1 MDKIKRIYE
10 SVLKDHFSMNRQ
22 MAFLCGPRQV
32 GKTTAARKEVP
43 VVYIN
48 WDDQT
53 DRQIILKGP
62 NGVYHHYKLAD
73 FNKSNIQLVFD
84 EIHKYPRWK
93 QFLKGFFDKY
103 QGDFKVL
110 VTGSARLNVF
120 KRGGDSL
127 MGRYFLYRMHPL
139 SVGEMVRTTFSQ
151 DEIQQP
157 TKVEKDLIPQL
168 LKFGGFPEPFLK
180 GDQRF
185 YNRWKRMRTEQ
196 FFYEDVRDSTN
207 INAIA
212 QLEILSEILKERAGQ
227 LVNYSTLSNEIQVT
241 VNTVKKWIDILESLY
256 FCFRV
261 RPWSNNIPKGL
272 RKQPKI
278 YLWDWSYI
286 SDQGA
291 RLENFI
297 ASHLLKAAHFWTD
310 VGFGDYGVYF
320 LRDKMKREVDFLM
333 IRNHKPWFIVEV
345 KSSANKRISP
355 ALEYFKNILGIDHAF
370 QVDFGTDFI
379 QRDCFQEKRS
389 IRVPAATLLSQL
401 V

>member
-157 TKVEKDLIPQL
+157 AKVEKDLIPQL

-241 VNTVKKWIDILESLY
+241 VNTVKKWIETLESLY

-291 RLENFI
+291 KLENFI

-333 IRNHKPWFIVEV
+333 TRNHKPWFIVEV

>member
-1 MDKIKRIYE
+1 
-10 SVLKDHFSMNRQ
+10 
-22 MAFLCGPRQV
+22 
-32 GKTTAARKEVP
+32 
-43 VVYIN
+43 
-48 WDDQT
+48 
-53 DRQIILKGP
+53 
-62 NGVYHHYKLAD
+62 
-73 FNKSNIQLVFD
+73 
-84 EIHKYPRWK
+84 
-93 QFLKGFFDKY
+93 
-103 QGDFKVL
+103 
-110 VTGSARLNVF
+110 
-120 KRGGDSL
+120 

-139 SVGEMVRTTFSQ
+139 SVGEMVRITFGQS
-151 DEIQQP
+151 EIQQP

-227 LVNYSTLSNEIQVT
+227 LANYSTLSNEIQVT

-333 IRNHKPWFIVEV
+333 TRNHKPWFIVEV
-345 KSSANKRISP
+345 KSAANKRISP

-370 QVDFGTDFI
+370 QVDFESDFI

>member
-1 MDKIKRIYE
+1 
-10 SVLKDHFSMNRQ
+10 

-43 VVYIN
+43 GVYIN

-62 NGVYHHYKLAD
+62 NRVYHHYKLAD

-139 SVGEMVRTTFSQ
+139 SVGEMVRITFSQ

-241 VNTVKKWIDILESLY
+241 VNTVKKWIETLESLY

-291 RLENFI
+291 KLENFI

>member
-1 MDKIKRIYE
+1 
-10 SVLKDHFSMNRQ
+10 

-139 SVGEMVRTTFSQ
+139 SVGEMVRTTFGQS
-151 DEIQQP
+151 EIRQP
-157 TKVEKDLIPQL
+157 AKVEKDLIPQL

-241 VNTVKKWIDILESLY
+241 VNTVKKWIETLESLY

>member
-241 VNTVKKWIDILESLY
+241 VNTVKKWIETLESLY

-291 RLENFI
+291 KLENFI